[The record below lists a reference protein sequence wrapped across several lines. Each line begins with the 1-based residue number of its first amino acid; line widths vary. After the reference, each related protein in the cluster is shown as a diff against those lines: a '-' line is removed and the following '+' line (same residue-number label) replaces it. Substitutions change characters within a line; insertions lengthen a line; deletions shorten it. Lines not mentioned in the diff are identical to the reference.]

1 LEPETFSRSGSN
13 PTTPATSYRQ
23 FLDDY
28 LQEHSA
34 SLLGTLQSY
43 VLRMGL
49 AAGPMMREI
58 AQEVFQESV
67 VEALASIERYN
78 PQMPLRP
85 WFLGIA
91 VNVIK
96 RRKTL
101 LARRFQREVSLG
113 QLAGQHPELPDEN
126 AVLDALLPPEMSGP
140 AQIVEANEEA
150 AALLALVSAEDQQI
164 LRLVA
169 LEGHQPIS
177 LAQELHIT
185 PGAARVRLH
194 RALSRLRAAWK
205 AQHEEKQKGA
215 PHA

>member
-1 LEPETFSRSGSN
+1 MEPETFSRSGSN
-13 PTTPATSYRQ
+13 PTAPAASYRR

-58 AQEVFQESV
+58 VQEVFQESV

-78 PQMPLRP
+78 PRMSLRP

-101 LARRFQREVSLG
+101 QAQRFQHEVSLG
-113 QLAGQHPELPDEN
+113 QLAGQHSELPDEN

-140 AQIVEANEEA
+140 AQMVEANEET

-164 LRLVA
+164 LRLAV
-169 LEGHQPIS
+169 LEGHQHIS
-177 LAQELHIT
+177 LAQELHTT

>member
-1 LEPETFSRSGSN
+1 MA
-13 PTTPATSYRQ
+13 PTTSSQQ
-23 FLDDY
+23 FLHAY

-34 SLLGTLQSY
+34 SLLGTLQIY

-49 AAGPMMREI
+49 AAGSMVSEI
-58 AQEVFQESV
+58 TQEVFQESV
-67 VEALASIERYN
+67 VEALASIGRYN

-113 QLAGQHPELPDEN
+113 QLAGQYPELLDEN
-126 AVLDALLPPEMSGP
+126 AILDALLPPEMSGP

-164 LRLVA
+164 LRLAVLDGHQHVA
-169 LEGHQPIS
+169 L
-177 LAQELHIT
+177 AQKLHTT

-215 PHA
+215 SNV

>member
-1 LEPETFSRSGSN
+1 LESETFSRSESN
-13 PTTPATSYRQ
+13 PTASATSHQQY
-23 FLDDY
+23 LNDY

-34 SLLGTLQSY
+34 SLLSTLQSY

-58 AQEVFQESV
+58 VQEVFQESV

-101 LARRFQREVSLG
+101 LARRFQREISLG
-113 QLAGQHPELPDEN
+113 QLAGQHPELPNEN
-126 AVLDALLPPEMSGP
+126 AILDTLLPPEISGP
-140 AQIVEANEEA
+140 AQIVEENEEA
-150 AALLALVSAEDQQI
+150 FALLALVSAEDQQI
-164 LRLVA
+164 LRLVV
-169 LEGHQPIS
+169 LEGHQSIS
-177 LAQELHIT
+177 LAQELHTT

-194 RALSRLRAAWK
+194 RALSRLRVAWK
-205 AQHEEKQKGA
+205 AQHEEKQKGV